1 MTGRSRSAVAPF
13 RGERDLRRAMS
24 ALAGA
29 GFAEAAITTFSR
41 GPGTL
46 GEADIALRRLLA
58 NMPPAQ
64 AEQLVRELERGGS
77 LLFVRVRDAGEEKQ
91 ASLVLL
97 RHSPGSVHVHD
108 FEAAKAGSD
117 AGPTEDESTQNPT
130 REQRP

>member
-13 RGERDLRRAMS
+13 RGERNLRRAMS

-41 GPGTL
+41 GHGTL

-64 AEQLVRELERGGS
+64 AEQLMRELDRGGS
-77 LLFVRVRDAGEEKQ
+77 LLFVRVHDASEEKQ

-97 RHSPGSVHVHD
+97 RHSPGNVHVHD
-108 FEAAKAGSD
+108 FDSAKAGVEAATTDVSPRD
-117 AGPTEDESTQNPT
+117 PA
-130 REQRP
+130 RERRP